1 MNFNQN
7 SSNMKATMT
16 HEKLNTT
23 RTFSMITMRNMNAQL
38 NTKMIQNAENKNT
51 YPIDTIDDTA
61 LEQ

>member
-1 MNFNQN
+1 
-7 SSNMKATMT
+7 MT

-23 RTFSMITMRNMNAQL
+23 STFSMIAMRNMNAQL

-51 YPIDTIDDTA
+51 YPNDTIDDTA

>member
-1 MNFNQN
+1 MNFKN

-51 YPIDTIDDTA
+51 YPIDTTDDTA